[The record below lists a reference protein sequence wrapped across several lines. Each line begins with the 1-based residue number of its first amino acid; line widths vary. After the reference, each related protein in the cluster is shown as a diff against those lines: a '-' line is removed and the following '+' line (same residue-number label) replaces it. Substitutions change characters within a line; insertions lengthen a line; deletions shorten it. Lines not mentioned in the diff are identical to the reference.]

1 MKNYEYEREILDRR
15 EKAYLDEINNLQL
28 TITNDMDYS
37 EKCFIEQEIKVLK
50 EIIERL

>member
-1 MKNYEYEREILDRR
+1 MKNYKYERERLDRL

-28 TITNDMDYS
+28 TITKDMLYD

>member
-1 MKNYEYEREILDRR
+1 MKKYEEYKERTDRL

-28 TITNDMDYS
+28 TITNDMPYD